1 MQGAEEGRTGNTLGL
16 GHFLS
21 ELRGIIADAF
31 SAHPIAFGIVPECFL
46 VARTIVHRAA
56 QRKVDWRDVAIVDG
70 DRQGSLHA
78 GDVVVRKDLA
88 LDACQPPP
96 GLTEPVVQ
104 PGYLAIGVNCLVH
117 LARSAQCVTVSQPSA
132 QRLGIFDDQFMFDRQ
147 RLCVAAHSVHQIG
160 MQPAQ
165 FLVAPLIDQ
174 TRCISLGHLEPIL
187 LEHAASLPGVTL
199 LNRTQV
205 TAFEQ
210 DENGVTATAINLDT
224 GTTQTIRSRYMV
236 GCDGGRSGVR
246 KQMGAQFEGTAI
258 IQRVQS
264 TYIHAPQLMSMIPGQ
279 RAWSTYVMN
288 PNRCGTVFS
297 IDGHDNWLIHNHLS
311 PDEPDFD
318 SVDRDWSIR
327 QILGVGPDFNYEVL
341 SKEDW
346 VGRRLVSN
354 RFRNGKVFLAGDSA
368 HIWMP
373 YAGYG
378 MNAGIADALNLS
390 WLLAAR
396 VQGWGAEAI
405 LNAYEA
411 ERQPITEQVSQFAM
425 NHAQQMIKMK
435 RGVPHNIEAEGEE
448 GDAVRAD
455 MGRAAY
461 ELNVQQFCAGGLNFG
476 YFYSGSPIIAH
487 DSEVG
492 AETAPAYTMGDF
504 TPSTVPGCRA
514 PHFWLD
520 EARKRSLYD
529 AFGPGYTLVRFE
541 AGVEVGALLSAAAL
555 RNMPLTV
562 VDVPAG
568 LDIPSAYGHKLVL
581 CRTDQHVVWRGD
593 LLPASVDELV
603 SQLCGFAT
611 A

>member
-1 MQGAEEGRTGNTLGL
+1 MTQAQTADASNTLTCDVLIVGAGPVGL
-16 GHFLS
+16 TLAMDLAS
-21 ELRGIIADAF
+21 RGIRIIIAEMRHYMEPPNVKCNHVA
-31 SAHPIAFGIVPECFL
+31 
-46 VARTIVHRAA
+46 ARTMEQFRRLGVA
-56 QRKVDWRDVAIVDG
+56 QKLR
-70 DRQGSLHA
+70 HA
-78 GDVVVRKDLA
+78 GLPADYPN
-88 LDACQPPP
+88 DASFRTRVT
-96 GLTEPVVQ
+96 GTEFSRIPIPCRQ
-104 PGYLAIGVNCLVH
+104 
-117 LARSAQCVTVSQPSA
+117 
-132 QRLGIFDDQFMFDRQ
+132 DRYTDTSGPDGWWPTPEP
-147 RLCVAAHSVHQIG
+147 AHRINQIY
-160 MQPAQ
+160 
-165 FLVAPLIDQ
+165 
-174 TRCISLGHLEPIL
+174 LEPIL

-205 TAFEQ
+205 TAFVQ

-224 GTTQTIRSRYMV
+224 GTTQTIRSRYMA

-246 KQMGAQFEGTAI
+246 KQIGAKFEGTAI

-264 TYIHAPQLMSMIPGQ
+264 TYIRTPQLMGMIPGQ